1 MLANLL
7 ETNETP
13 RKRRGAA
20 KATSEVT
27 AKEPKVTP
35 SNGTLTFDLRTICL
49 ICESED
55 TQSAAPKRGRG
66 RKSAKVTE
74 EGGADETRESP
85 SAQLEKEFQDNID
98 STLEDKEEAPQPRK
112 RGRPAKVAGPS
123 GEAKVEKTAKTRG
136 RPPRVAA
143 KDAAP
148 ADDEDAAP
156 KRKRGRPSASAIK
169 EEAAAAEE
177 APAKKGRGRP
187 PKATKNDD
195 TSPNDEAPAKR
206 GRGRPPKSAAKDA
219 ADDEDDAPKKKR
231 GRPAATAVKDQVS
244 ADDEDAPVKRGRGRP
259 KKSAA
264 HDDAS
269 ADDKAP
275 VRRGRGRPPKPAA
288 GEAKKKRGR
297 PAKTE
302 NDDGEAPAK
311 KKRGRPSKVDAQDD
325 DNQMPDTPSA
335 KRGPPSLKDAQA
347 EETPRRRGRPSI
359 ADAEASTSGRKTS
372 ARTSLPASLKPGKE
386 RGRPSLAS
394 RAAGATP
401 VSHGKRGRPPKRRA
415 STDAEDLETAP
426 QPKRKRNE
434 SPEKATGSGDAERLT
449 PDLADAPP
457 EPPKTE
463 PPKLAAKGGAKRR
476 KRQSSPGPAQPRA
489 KRVKI
494 DDLTQPLGGPE
505 DGPQYWLFK
514 AEPESRIVLGK
525 DVKFSIDDLMNAD
538 SPEPWSGVRNH
549 AAKNHMRAMKKGD
562 LGFFYHSSCKV
573 PGVVGILEVA
583 KEATVD
589 ETAFDETDPY
599 YDEKSDRDNPRWM
612 CVSVVFRQKFDKPNL
627 TTLTELKKHSANDEG
642 TGALKDMMLFRQGR
656 LSVGKVAKKEWNFIL
671 NLAGHL
677 EHLAGEGETEE
688 KEAQAGAE
696 EYSVKDSQDGAGD
709 GFAERLEKM
718 IESVDQ
724 AVEDIMQGV
733 DHTAEDTILDQ
744 TVEETIL
751 DVDQTADDIVQDV
764 MEAVAEQI
772 VEELNGHDE
781 NGFEIA
787 RKLP

>member
-27 AKEPKVTP
+27 AEEPKVTR
-35 SNGTLTFDLRTICL
+35 SNGTLTFDSRTVCL

-55 TQSAAPKRGRG
+55 TQSAATKRGRG

-74 EGGADETRESP
+74 EGGVDETRESP
-85 SAQLEKEFQDNID
+85 SAQLEKELQD

-136 RPPRVAA
+136 RPPRAAA
-143 KDAAP
+143 KDAAL

-169 EEAAAAEE
+169 DEAAPHEE
-177 APAKKGRGRP
+177 APVKRGRGRP

-195 TSPNDEAPAKR
+195 ISAPDEAPAKK

-219 ADDEDDAPKKKR
+219 ADDGDDAPKKKR

-244 ADDEDAPVKRGRGRP
+244 AHDEDAPVKRGRGRP

-269 ADDKAP
+269 ADDEAP

-288 GEAKKKRGR
+288 GEASAKKKRGR

-311 KKRGRPSKVDAQDD
+311 KKRGRPSKADAQDD
-325 DNQMPDTPSA
+325 NQEPDTPSA
-335 KRGPPSLKDAQA
+335 KRGRPSLKDAQA

-372 ARTSLPASLKPGKE
+372 ARTSLPASPKSGKK

-394 RAAGATP
+394 RAAGSTP

-415 STDAEDLETAP
+415 STDAEDLESAP
-426 QPKRKRNE
+426 QPKKKRKE
-434 SPEKATGSGDAERLT
+434 SPEKATEPGDAERMT
-449 PDLADAPP
+449 PDLADASP

-463 PPKLAAKGGAKRR
+463 PPKRAAKGGAKRR

-514 AEPESRIVLGK
+514 AEPESRIDKGK
-525 DVKFSIDDLMNAD
+525 DVKFSIDDLMTAD

-549 AAKNHMRAMKKGD
+549 AAKNHMKAMKKGD

-583 KEATVD
+583 EEAIVD

-612 CVSVVFRQKFDKPNL
+612 CVSVVFRQKFDKPDL

-642 TGALKDMMLFRQGR
+642 TGALKDLMLFRQGR

-688 KEAQAGAE
+688 KEAQTGAE
-696 EYSVKDSQDGAGD
+696 EDRVKDSQDGAGD
-709 GFAERLEKM
+709 GFADRLEKM

-751 DVDQTADDIVQDV
+751 DVDQTADYIVQDV
-764 MEAVAEQI
+764 VEAVAEQI
-772 VEELNGHDE
+772 VEELNGDDE
-781 NGFEIA
+781 NGLEIA